1 MSRHTGAVFYQVR
14 DFDKH
19 QKMFTVFADYHSEGL
34 FSEQN
39 AEAIM
44 ALAHERCGGKL
55 ERVRPDPAA
64 SARSGVG
71 PAAASEYERTFGRIV
86 GRWPI
91 HQVAD
96 GLDQVEL
103 LLGSESKPPMLI
115 IHPRCKHLI
124 EGMKNYK
131 RAERAGEYLD
141 HPKTHSIRMKTS
153 WTLCEGPF
161 ETLYPRVER
170 CNRILG
176 GSTTRRCC
184 EPGRLECGSALV
196 CDVSYGG
203 DRLAVNCCSSSRQH
217 HRDRQGTHHRDHH
230 GDRTELAARDG
241 RPVEPRPSSRYLDSL
256 LCFLL
261 GHRLD
266 EPCGVVENIRLKR
279 RRAESSRSSG
289 PR

>member
-55 ERVRPDPAA
+55 ERVRLDPAA

-141 HPKTHSIRMKTS
+141 HPEDPQHPHEDLVDALRGAVRD
-153 WTLCEGPF
+153 TLPEGRKVQPNLRW
-161 ETLYPRVER
+161 EHYTKVL
-170 CNRILG
+170 
-176 GSTTRRCC
+176 
-184 EPGRLECGSALV
+184 
-196 CDVSYGG
+196 
-203 DRLAVNCCSSSRQH
+203 
-217 HRDRQGTHHRDHH
+217 
-230 GDRTELAARDG
+230 
-241 RPVEPRPSSRYLDSL
+241 
-256 LCFLL
+256 
-261 GHRLD
+261 
-266 EPCGVVENIRLKR
+266 
-279 RRAESSRSSG
+279 
-289 PR
+289 